1 MSNKQCERIMEY
13 LESGKRLD
21 RKIAYIDLGIM
32 NITARICELRAEG
45 IPILTEMKTVKNR
58 WNEKCRVAD
67 WYLENDS

>member
-13 LESGKRLD
+13 LESGQRLD
-21 RKIAYIDLGIM
+21 RKIAHIDLGIM
-32 NITARICELRAEG
+32 NVTARITELRNEG
-45 IPILTEMKTVKNR
+45 IPIVTEMKTVKNR

>member
-1 MSNKQCERIMEY
+1 MKY

-21 RKIAYIDLGIM
+21 RKKAYIDLGIM
-32 NITARICELRAEG
+32 NVTARITELRNEG
-45 IPILTEMKTVKNR
+45 IPIVTEMKTVKNR